1 MTVRKT
7 ARWQTSLDER
17 ILEHLQDDT
26 WATPRFMA
34 CRDGINATESQI
46 RDRCRVLADADLVA
60 FLTDHGDLVELTTWG
75 ERYLDGEVDV
85 ALRQQ
90 PRHPRRLEG

>member
-1 MTVRKT
+1 MTIRKT

-17 ILEHLQDDT
+17 ILEHLREDS
-26 WATPRFMA
+26 WATPRFIA
-34 CRDGINATESQI
+34 CRKGVHATESQV

-60 FLTDHGDLVELTTWG
+60 FLTDHDDLVELTSLG
-75 ERYLDGEVDV
+75 EEYLNGAVDV
-85 ALRQQ
+85 ALHPT